1 MGTGLWG
8 RGTWRGHGAARDR
21 DLLWD
26 GGKLGATSLVPLRP
40 GRVWSRARIQG
51 TPRGWGTWG
60 SGHPRVLTQW
70 WRPIQTLSSSSL
82 RWNLAMNLATAACSS
97 GLCREA
103 RWQPAWITL
112 HQAWGGGNRLV
123 RGGGWGLPGQ

>member
-1 MGTGLWG
+1 MWG
-8 RGTWRGHGAARDR
+8 
-21 DLLWD
+21 
-26 GGKLGATSLVPLRP
+26 
-40 GRVWSRARIQG
+40 SRAPQA
-51 TPRGWGTWG
+51 
-60 SGHPRVLTQW
+60 LTQW

-82 RWNLAMNLATAACSS
+82 RWNLAMNLATAVCSS

-123 RGGGWGLPGQ
+123 RGGWGLPGQRGARDPPAGTPAYLCLPPGELLPEVPVAAPPEVQPALGALVGLHPCVAQGAW